1 MENKIYNSEGADDS
15 KDELRNEENI
25 INPKITDMKESGA
38 STLKKMQTYLF
49 IIMGVIIFLYLVYKT
64 VVTIFGSSKENEVKK
79 EEIAAT
85 IVKPLSK
92 ELPIKENPKDEFLN
106 SIEDLKT
113 NKQFEI
119 IKESGETFTT
129 NLKPPMFKQMIV
141 KGESEVLIKNS
152 NPNDEYNRQIE
163 ELKNEQNKNNDLQ
176 SDSSDLYSGDTFAP
190 SIAKI
195 SQFNPD
201 FLLPKGS
208 YIGCSLDTRFVSNL
222 SGSTSCTVSQNIYS
236 SNGNILLI
244 ERGSKLFGTFKGGD
258 ANDGASRYFVI
269 WQEIRTPNHLRIP
282 LNSGASDELGGAGL
296 EGEIDHKW
304 MMRFGSSILLS
315 AVDDVFNVLA
325 WKLTNKNNGNSSRNQ
340 IDYSENTRENASNM
354 ANIALEKFINIK
366 PTIYKQHG
374 DLVGAYVNRDID
386 FSKVYKLKKKI

>member
-15 KDELRNEENI
+15 KDELRNEEKI
-25 INPKITDMKESGA
+25 INPKITDMKEPGA

-49 IIMGVIIFLYLVYKT
+49 IVMGVIIFLYLVYKT
-64 VVTIFGSSKENEVKK
+64 VVTIFGSSNEKEEKT

-85 IVKPLSK
+85 TVKPLSK
-92 ELPIKENPKDEFLN
+92 ELPIKENPKNEFLN

-119 IKESGETFTT
+119 IKESSETFTT
-129 NLKPPMFKQMIV
+129 NLKPPIFKQMIV

-152 NPNDEYNRQIE
+152 NPKDEYDNQIE
-163 ELKNEQNKNNDLQ
+163 ELKNEQNKDNHLQ
-176 SDSSDLYSGDTFAP
+176 SDSSDLYNGDTFIP
-190 SIAKI
+190 SIAKV

-236 SNGNILLI
+236 SNGNVLLI
-244 ERGSKLFGTFKGGD
+244 EKGSKLFGTFKGGD

>member
-15 KDELRNEENI
+15 KDELRNEEKI
-25 INPKITDMKESGA
+25 INPKITDMKEPGA

-163 ELKNEQNKNNDLQ
+163 ELKNEKRQK
-176 SDSSDLYSGDTFAP
+176 
-190 SIAKI
+190 
-195 SQFNPD
+195 
-201 FLLPKGS
+201 
-208 YIGCSLDTRFVSNL
+208 
-222 SGSTSCTVSQNIYS
+222 
-236 SNGNILLI
+236 
-244 ERGSKLFGTFKGGD
+244 
-258 ANDGASRYFVI
+258 
-269 WQEIRTPNHLRIP
+269 
-282 LNSGASDELGGAGL
+282 
-296 EGEIDHKW
+296 
-304 MMRFGSSILLS
+304 
-315 AVDDVFNVLA
+315 
-325 WKLTNKNNGNSSRNQ
+325 
-340 IDYSENTRENASNM
+340 
-354 ANIALEKFINIK
+354 
-366 PTIYKQHG
+366 
-374 DLVGAYVNRDID
+374 
-386 FSKVYKLKKKI
+386 